1 MIIEGEILEVSD
13 NKARLCYMSFMREV
27 LLSKLNRAVTD
38 LNLFLFLSQ
47 SWRQIPVQK
56 LCQTKTIQPE

>member
-1 MIIEGEILEVSD
+1 MLIEEQILKVSD
-13 NKARLCYMSFMREV
+13 NNARLCYMSLMREV
-27 LLSKLNRAVTD
+27 LLSKLDRAETG

-56 LCQTKTIQPE
+56 LRQTKTIQPE